1 MFIVENQ
8 KGQTRL
14 ISIERTPNVSSVR
27 ASNPDCW
34 NEQDRV
40 ADQSSLTLLIQS
52 IGAVPSECVAIISQR
67 LNPWESSMNRHR
79 IAVAF
84 VLSCAALA
92 VSPGAAAADPPKASS
107 AATAKSKLIIQVSD
121 ADPKKWGLALNN
133 AKNVQTD
140 LGKDHVEIEIVA
152 YGPGIGML
160 KMDSEVG
167 PRVAE
172 AIKDGVAMVACE
184 NTMTNQKI
192 AKDDMLPKISYVK
205 AGVVEIMQ
213 KQQQGYAYL
222 RPRAAKLSAT
232 AAAS

>member
-1 MFIVENQ
+1 
-8 KGQTRL
+8 
-14 ISIERTPNVSSVR
+14 
-27 ASNPDCW
+27 
-34 NEQDRV
+34 
-40 ADQSSLTLLIQS
+40 
-52 IGAVPSECVAIISQR
+52 
-67 LNPWESSMNRHR
+67 MNRPST
-79 IAVAF
+79 AAAF
-84 VLSCAALA
+84 VLSAALA
-92 VSPGAAAADPPKASS
+92 AFSSGVAAADPPKASP
-107 AATAKSKLIIQVSD
+107 AATAKNKLIIQVSD

-140 LGKDHVEIEIVA
+140 LGRDKVEIEIVA

-172 AIKDGVAMVACE
+172 AIRDGVAVVACE
-184 NTMTNQKI
+184 NTMTNQKL

-222 RPRAAKLSAT
+222 RP
-232 AAAS
+232 

>member
-1 MFIVENQ
+1 MN
-8 KGQTRL
+8 TY
-14 ISIERTPNVSSVR
+14 RT
-27 ASNPDCW
+27 A
-34 NEQDRV
+34 
-40 ADQSSLTLLIQS
+40 
-52 IGAVPSECVAIISQR
+52 
-67 LNPWESSMNRHR
+67 
-79 IAVAF
+79 AVATTA
-84 VLSCAALA
+84 VLTI
-92 VSPGAAAADPPKASS
+92 VAAATLGVLTPEAFAADSPKA
-107 AATAKSKLIIQVSD
+107 AAGATTKNKLIIQVSD

-140 LGKDHVEIEIVA
+140 LGKDQVEIEIVA

-172 AIKDGVAMVACE
+172 AIKDGVTLVACE

-192 AKDDMLPKISYVK
+192 AKDEMLPKISYVK

-222 RPRAAKLSAT
+222 RP
-232 AAAS
+232 